1 MNGFPEVSYYQLE
14 EQTRKKAYATA
25 YERLQKLA
33 QVIDVA
39 GNEGV
44 LWSDIESLFAEL
56 KGEK

>member
-44 LWSDIESLFAEL
+44 LWADVEKLFKEL
-56 KGEK
+56 RG

>member
-25 YERLQKLA
+25 YERLLLLV
-33 QVIDVA
+33 QVVDVA

-44 LWSDIESLFAEL
+44 LWSDIDCLFAEL